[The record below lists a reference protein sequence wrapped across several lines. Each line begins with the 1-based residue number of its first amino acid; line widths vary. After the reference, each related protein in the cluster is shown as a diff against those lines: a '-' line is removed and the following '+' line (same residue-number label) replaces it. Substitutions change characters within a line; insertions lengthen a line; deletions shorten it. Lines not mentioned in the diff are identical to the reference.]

1 MRYEMTDCEWTII
14 QPVLPDK
21 PRGVPRVN
29 DRRVINGIFWVL
41 RSGAPWRDLPDCY
54 GPYTTC
60 YNRFN
65 RWRKAGIWD
74 DILATITDRRDA
86 DVQMLDTTIVRV
98 HQHGSC
104 GKRTPVFNV
113 GRSRGELPRLHQT
126 RGNQIVVT
134 CL

>member
-1 MRYEMTDCEWTII
+1 MRYEMTDREWSII
-14 QPVLPDK
+14 QPILPDK

-29 DRRVINGIFWVL
+29 DRRVLNGIFWVL

-74 DILATITDRRDA
+74 DILAAITDRRDA
-86 DVQMLDTTIVRV
+86 DLIAEVNDDVAAYSGAQQP
-98 HQHGSC
+98 H
-104 GKRTPVFNV
+104 
-113 GRSRGELPRLHQT
+113 RSVDGQLLICLPIHRFGT
-126 RGNQIVVT
+126 AIR
-134 CL
+134 C